1 MWRVIDSRIFP
12 LLSLFIC
19 ARCFNPFD
27 DGQYDINWGGPVTLS
42 EGQVTPVSMKK
53 YAELIHC
60 VCIEWSI
67 VIKLT

>member
-1 MWRVIDSRIFP
+1 MWRFIDSKIFP

-42 EGQVTPVSMKK
+42 EGQVSPVSTKK
-53 YAELIHC
+53 YAQLIHC
-60 VCIEWSI
+60 VCMDWSN
-67 VIKLT
+67 